1 MNTKKK
7 KAMRSSGKPAYE
19 GSDFDDFLREDG
31 ILDEV
36 NEVARKRIVAF
47 QIEREMQAR
56 KLTKVSL
63 AQQLG
68 TSRAQLDRV
77 LDPNNTSIT
86 LNTLLKLA
94 KIFGKQLELK
104 FV

>member
-1 MNTKKK
+1 
-7 KAMRSSGKPAYE
+7 
-19 GSDFDDFLREDG
+19 
-31 ILDEV
+31 
-36 NEVARKRIVAF
+36 
-47 QIEREMQAR
+47 
-56 KLTKVSL
+56 VSL

>member
-1 MNTKKK
+1 MKTRRM
-7 KAMRSSGKPAYE
+7 KALSPLDRPDYE
-19 GSDFDDFLREDG
+19 GSDFDDFLREEG

-36 NEVARKRIVAF
+36 NEAARKRIVAF
-47 QIEREMQAR
+47 QIEQEMLAR
-56 KLTKVSL
+56 KLTKMSL